1 MTDSKP
7 SKSERKRTQTMLQD
21 LGEQLIELQDDL
33 LDGLSLDERLYDA
46 IRDARR
52 MKSHEAR
59 RRQKQY
65 IGKLMRDVDAAPINA
80 LFAKLKADDR
90 RQKRVFNNAERWRDK
105 LAKEGREALQAFEA
119 ETGLAHPELA
129 KLLDELDGC
138 HNDRIESTLRHKL
151 FRHVHQVLAARVTS
165 G

>member
-21 LGEQLIELQDDL
+21 LGEQLIGLQDDL
-33 LDGLSLDERLYDA
+33 LDSLSLEERLHAA
-46 IRDARR
+46 ILEARR

-59 RRQKQY
+59 RRQKQF
-65 IGKLMRDVDAAPINA
+65 IGKLMRDLDPEPINA

-90 RQKRVFNNAERWRDK
+90 RHKREFANAERWRDRMV
-105 LAKEGREALQAFEA
+105 KEGHEAVQAFEN
-119 ETGLAHPELA
+119 ETGQADPELT
-129 KLLDELDGC
+129 KLLDELHDC
-138 HNDRIESTLRHKL
+138 HSDRVESTLRRNL
-151 FRHVHQVLAARVTS
+151 FRRIHAKLAAAVTD